1 MNEQSC
7 LKCKWFHSYA
17 NLYADIYDNEM
28 EEYDCGKCIN
38 EESLLYEHSVDEEC
52 ACNLFEEKGQED

>member
-7 LKCKWFHSYA
+7 LRCKWFYSYE
-17 NLYADIYDNEM
+17 DIYEDEL
-28 EEYDCGKCIN
+28 EDYDCGKCTN